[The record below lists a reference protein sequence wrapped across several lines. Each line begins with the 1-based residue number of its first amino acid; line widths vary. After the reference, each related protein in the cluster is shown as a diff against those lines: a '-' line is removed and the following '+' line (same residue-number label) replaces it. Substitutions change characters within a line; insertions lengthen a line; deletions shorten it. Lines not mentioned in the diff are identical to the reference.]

1 MSIVLDYTYKIYK
14 QYKTIELALYFEN
27 KSNFVNELLNLTI
40 FSLESFG
47 RLLVINCVYVGVVEY
62 CTCMYVAGMYVITVY
77 LCVYNIQ
84 NVVRYVCSV
93 YV

>member
-1 MSIVLDYTYKIYK
+1 MSVVLDYTYKIYK

-27 KSNFVNELLNLTI
+27 KSNFINELLYLTI
-40 FSLESFG
+40 
-47 RLLVINCVYVGVVEY
+47 VNCVNVGVGEY

-77 LCVYNIQ
+77 PCVYNIQ
-84 NVVRYVCSV
+84 NVVRHVCSV